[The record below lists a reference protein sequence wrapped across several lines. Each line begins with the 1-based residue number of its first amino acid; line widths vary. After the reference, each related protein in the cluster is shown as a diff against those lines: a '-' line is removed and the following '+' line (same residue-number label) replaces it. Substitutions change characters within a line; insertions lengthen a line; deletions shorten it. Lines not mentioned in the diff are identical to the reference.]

1 MVRMIVGMMVVTVI
15 RLMVVMMAGMTVAT
29 LVGLIILI

>member
-1 MVRMIVGMMVVTVI
+1 MIVGMMVVTVI